1 MKKAAFPL
9 ILSLGGI
16 LLTLRWI
23 ELFHFESDSFLIW
36 LLLFGAV
43 AQCVSGLILAGAA
56 LMKKALSLWFSIG
69 LWYVFGITSLYVL
82 WVCFCGILTLLGV
95 PWFPAQS

>member
-23 ELFHFESDSFLIW
+23 QLFHFESDYFLIW

-43 AQCVSGLILAGAA
+43 AQCVSGLILTGTA
-56 LMKKALSLWFSIG
+56 LMKKTLPLWLSIG

-82 WVCFCGILTLLGV
+82 WVCFCTILTILGI
-95 PWFPAQS
+95 PLFPTQS